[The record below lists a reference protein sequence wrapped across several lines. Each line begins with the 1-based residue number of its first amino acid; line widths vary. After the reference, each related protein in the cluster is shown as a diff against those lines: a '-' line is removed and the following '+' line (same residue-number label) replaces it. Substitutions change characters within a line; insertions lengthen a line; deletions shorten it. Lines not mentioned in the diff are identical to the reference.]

1 MTEPNWTPRVDPTQ
15 KRIGIIGGGQLAWM
29 LGLAARDLGIT
40 VVVQT
45 PNATDSAVTIADE
58 VIYAPIDDLAA
69 TQALGQ
75 KVDVITFENEFV
87 DLVGLQRLADTGV
100 CFRPSLSSLAPMLD
114 KLDQRQFLAS
124 LGLPVPKFVGADHVS
139 TIAGL
144 TQKFQ
149 FPVVIKAR
157 RHGYDGQGTFVIRDA
172 GVWDVF
178 WQAHPDFKPFLVEA
192 LVPFRCELGMMAARG
207 VDGELAFYPLVETQQ
222 VDQVCC
228 RVIAPGPVTPEIT
241 RQAQAMAATL
251 LEALDFVGILGI
263 EFFLSDVNEL
273 LINEIAPRTHNSGHY
288 TIEACHTSQ
297 FVQHL
302 RAIIG
307 QGLGNPD
314 LRVPAAVMV
323 NLLGFEQAQS
333 DYAQK
338 RQTLSQIP
346 QATVHWYGKTQAYP
360 RRKLGHVTVLLDS
373 NQSEDT
379 SNRMAQVESI
389 WYS

>member
-1 MTEPNWTPRVDPTQ
+1 MVNPTQ

-29 LGLAARDLGIT
+29 LGLAARDVGIT

-100 CFRPSLSSLAPMLD
+100 CFRPSLSSLTPLLD

-157 RHGYDGQGTFVIRDA
+157 RHGYDGQGTFVIKDA
-172 GVWDVF
+172 GAWDVF

-192 LVPFRCELGMMAARG
+192 FVPFRCELGMMAARSTS
-207 VDGELAFYPLVETQQ
+207 GEIALHPLVETQQ
-222 VDQVCC
+222 ENQVCR
-228 RVIAPGPVTPEIT
+228 RVIAPAKASLEMIT
-241 RQAQAMAATL
+241 QAQAMAATL

-263 EFFLSDVNEL
+263 EFFLTDADQL

-297 FVQHL
+297 FAQHL
-302 RAIIG
+302 LAITG
-307 QGLGNPD
+307 RGLGNPG
-314 LRVPAAVMV
+314 LQSPAAVMI
-323 NLLGFEQAQS
+323 NLLGFETATS
-333 DYAQK
+333 DYGEK

-360 RRKLGHVTVLLDS
+360 GRKLGHVTVLLH
-373 NQSEDT
+373 NQEPETMTKTLS
-379 SNRMAQVESI
+379 QIESI